1 MFLDAEAHTAYEF
14 GNSQIREFP
23 FPHFYLKDVFPADFY
38 QKIQKNLPTT
48 SDLWP
53 IEEKRPVKGYKE
65 RFVCCFDDESL
76 SSLTP
81 EKSIFWKEFRDT
93 YLRGA
98 FGGLVMSKF
107 NSLIAERFEGRTD
120 LEFYDELLLVH
131 DIKNYHLGPHTDSPK
146 KVITVL
152 FYLPEDEDH
161 ESMGTSIY
169 IPKDLSFLCRGGPHY
184 KHEDFIKIKTMPYKP
199 NTAFGFFKTNNS
211 FHGVEK
217 LTEEGYG
224 RWLLLYDIY
233 VKNPELKVP
242 SLEPQ
247 VNLSPPVKFSF

>member
-1 MFLDAEAHTAYEF
+1 MFLDAEVHTAYEF
-14 GNSQIREFP
+14 GNSQIRGFP
-23 FPHFYLKDVFPADFY
+23 FPHFYLKDIFPTDFY
-38 QKIQKNLPTT
+38 QKIQKNLPAT

-76 SSLTP
+76 SSLAS
-81 EKSIFWKEFRDT
+81 EKSIFWREFRDT

-98 FGGLVMSKF
+98 FGSLLMNKF
-107 NSLIAERFEGRTD
+107 HELIAERFEGRTD

-131 DIKNYHLGPHTDSPK
+131 DVKNYHLGPHSDSPR

-152 FYLPEDEDH
+152 FYLPCDKDH
-161 ESMGTSIY
+161 ESLGTSIY
-169 IPKDLSFLCRGGPHY
+169 LPKDSSFQCPGGPHY
-184 KHEDFIKIKTMPYKP
+184 KHEDFIKIKTMAYSP
-199 NTAFGFFKTNNS
+199 NSAFCFFKTNNS

-233 VKNPELKVP
+233 VKNPEP
-242 SLEPQ
+242 SPPSFEP
-247 VNLSPPVKFSF
+247 SSPVKFSL

>member
-1 MFLDAEAHTAYEF
+1 MFLDAEVHTAYEF

-23 FPHFYLKDVFPADFY
+23 FPHFYLKDIFPADFY

-48 SDLWP
+48 SDLLP

-76 SSLTP
+76 SSLTS

-98 FGGLVMSKF
+98 FGSLLMRKF
-107 NSLIAERFEGRTD
+107 NSLIAERFEGRAD
-120 LEFYDELLLVH
+120 LEFYDELLLVY
-131 DIKNYHLGPHTDSPK
+131 DVKNYQLGPHTDSPK

-152 FYLPEDEDH
+152 FYLPSDKDH
-161 ESMGTSIY
+161 ESLGTSIY
-169 IPKDLSFLCRGGPHY
+169 LPKDSSIKCPGGPHH
-184 KHEDFIKIKTMPYKP
+184 KHEDFIKIKTMPYYP
-199 NTAFGFFKTNNS
+199 NSAFCFFKTNNS

-233 VKNPELKVP
+233 VKNPEVKT
-242 SLEPQ
+242 SSFEPQ
-247 VNLSPPVKFSF
+247 VNISTPVKFSF

>member
-1 MFLDAEAHTAYEF
+1 MFLDDEIHTAYEF

-23 FPHFYLKDVFPADFY
+23 FPHFYLKDVFPTDFY
-38 QKIQKNLPTT
+38 QKIQKNLPATT
-48 SDLWP
+48 DLWP

-76 SSLTP
+76 ASLAS
-81 EKSIFWKEFRDT
+81 EKSIFWREFRDT

-98 FGGLVMSKF
+98 FGTLLMTKF
-107 NSLIAERFEGRTD
+107 HNHIATRFEGRTD

-131 DIKNYHLGPHTDSPK
+131 DVKNYSLGPHSDSPR

-152 FYLPEDEDH
+152 FYLPFDKDH
-161 ESMGTSIY
+161 ESLGTSIY
-169 IPKDLSFLCRGGPHY
+169 LPKDSSFQCSGGPHY
-184 KHEDFIKIKTMPYKP
+184 KHEDFIKVKTMPYSP
-199 NTAFGFFKTNNS
+199 NSAFCFFKTSGS

-233 VKNPELKVP
+233 VKNPEVNPP
-242 SLEPQ
+242 SFEP
-247 VNLSPPVKFSF
+247 NTPVKFSF